1 MTGSRKQLAGL
12 QRYIATVET
21 AKHRTFQFLDASI
34 LPDNMLVAI
43 ASDDAFH
50 LGVLSSRVHI
60 VWALAMGG
68 TLEDR
73 PRYNK
78 TRCFETFPFPDADTG
93 LTPALRQRIA
103 ERAEAID
110 AHRKQVLAAHPGPLT
125 LTALYNVLDALR
137 AGRALTPK
145 ERTVHQLGLVA
156 VLAELHAELD
166 AAVLAAYGW
175 SDLAAPPRPLSTCGE
190 GRAGEV
196 GDAGAPQSAT
206 LTLLTRL
213 LALNHA
219 RAAEEAAGTVRW
231 LRPAFQHPQTN
242 PVRPTQATLGMGVV
256 GAHPIGTANPTRIPE
271 PPAQP
276 WPSTLP
282 EQMRAVADLLAA
294 SAQPLD
300 LEALTSRFK
309 GRGPWK
315 KSLPRILDTLEA
327 LGRARREGQGWRG

>member
-1 MTGSRKQLAGL
+1 
-12 QRYIATVET
+12 
-21 AKHRTFQFLDASI
+21 
-34 LPDNMLVAI
+34 
-43 ASDDAFH
+43 
-50 LGVLSSRVHI
+50 LGVGNDPVY
-60 VWALAMGG
+60 V
-68 TLEDR
+68 
-73 PRYNK
+73 K

-110 AHRKQVLAAHPGPLT
+110 AHRKQVLAQHPGALS

-145 ERTVHQLGLVA
+145 ERTTHQLGLVA

-175 SDLAAPPRPLSTCGE
+175 SGLAAPPHSLSTCGE
-190 GRAGEV
+190 GRGGET
-196 GDAGAPQSAT
+196 GAADLARAVT

-219 RAAEEAAGTVRW
+219 RAAEEAAGQVRW
-231 LRPAFQHPQTN
+231 LRPAFQHPQ
-242 PVRPTQATLGMGVV
+242 PSAAPPTQATLGMEGEGEQPV
-256 GAHPIGTANPTRIPE
+256 AATPARIPE

-327 LGRARREGQGWRG
+327 LGRARREGQGWRGGS